1 MIHNPD
7 TRNTLTA
14 NTVTSYTLV
23 PCPFGELLVSTDDG
37 IGISRIWLPPANPQP
52 GWQRDDALPVLVQAR
67 AQLEAYFA
75 GQRTSFELSLAPKG
89 TAFQRKVWD
98 ALIDIEYGTTK
109 SYGQIAEE
117 IGAPGAAR
125 AVGAANHDNPLAIV
139 VPCHRVVGANG
150 SLVGYA
156 GGLDQKRALL
166 DLEAGRD
173 RLPI

>member
-1 MIHNPD
+1 MSTRFTMIP
-7 TRNTLTA
+7 
-14 NTVTSYTLV
+14 S
-23 PCPFGELLVSTDDG
+23 PFGELLLGTEDG
-37 IGISRIWLPPANPQP
+37 EALSRVWLPPAHPEP
-52 GWQRDDALPVLVQAR
+52 GLVRDDDLPVFAQAR
-67 AQLEAYFA
+67 TQFAEYFA
-75 GQRTSFELSLAPKG
+75 GTRTEFDLPLAARG

-98 ALIDIEYGTTK
+98 ALCRIDYGTTR

-125 AVGAANHDNPLAIV
+125 AVGSANHDNPLAIV

-166 DLEAGRD
+166 ELESTSA
-173 RLPI
+173 RLPL

>member
-1 MIHNPD
+1 M
-7 TRNTLTA
+7 
-14 NTVTSYTLV
+14 
-23 PCPFGELLVSTDDG
+23 
-37 IGISRIWLPPANPQP
+37 
-52 GWQRDDALPVLVQAR
+52 RDDDLPVLAAAR
-67 AQLEAYFA
+67 RQLGEYFA
-75 GQRTSFELSLAPKG
+75 GERTDFDLPLAARG

-98 ALIDIEYGTTK
+98 ALRRIEYGTTR
-109 SYGQIAEE
+109 SYGQIADE

-166 DLEAGRD
+166 ELETTAA
-173 RLPI
+173 RLPL

>member
-1 MIHNPD
+1 MTPT
-7 TRNTLTA
+7 TR
-14 NTVTSYTLV
+14 YTRV
-23 PCPFGELLVSTDDG
+23 DCPFGQLLVSTDDG
-37 IGISRIWLPPANPQP
+37 VSISRIWLPPADPQV
-52 GWQRDDALPVLVQAR
+52 GWQRDDALPVLAQAR
-67 AQLEAYFA
+67 AQLLAYFA
-75 GQRTSFELSLAPKG
+75 GERTTFELALAPKG

-98 ALIDIEYGTTK
+98 ALVEIEYGRTK
-109 SYGQIAEE
+109 SYGQIAQE

-166 DLEAGRD
+166 ELEAGLN
-173 RLPI
+173 RLPL